1 MSQDITRVLIQSI
14 RTAPYDTLRMSPV
27 RLIFDLEKRILKVV
41 NEGRYY
47 IMGFDDIE
55 KMNYYGLRNWWEI
68 IITSKLPIGEIDV

>member
-55 KMNYYGLRNWWEI
+55 KMSYSGLRNWWEI
-68 IITSKLPIGEIDV
+68 TIKSKLPIGEIDV